1 MTEKKTKLAVQVEFK
16 EDTSYHTNLR
26 TTCKVLVWYEDRR
39 DWGYPHSYSDERG
52 YNGLEMYN
60 ITFHDNPRPDANV
73 TIAYRE
79 LYSVELNDAEKMVKT
94 LRTLHSKR
102 EKMTETEG
110 YTTTFGQAVN
120 RFARMIG
127 ASCVLIERTK
137 DSQEQ
142 TGERFA
148 EFQPG
153 SAVSAVDRRIGDWLA
168 AQTKVEDFVTRM
180 TGAL

>member
-26 TTCKVLVWYEDRR
+26 TSCKVLVWYDDRR
-39 DWGYPHSYSDERG
+39 EWGYPHSYSDERG
-52 YNGLEMYN
+52 YDGLEMYN
-60 ITFHDNPRPDANV
+60 VTFHDGSQPDPNA

-79 LYSVELNDAEKMVKT
+79 LYSVELNDAERMVKT
-94 LRTLHSKR
+94 LRTLRSKR
-102 EKMTETEG
+102 ARMTEAEG
-110 YTTTFGQAVN
+110 YPTTFGQVVN

-137 DSQEQ
+137 DGQEQ

-153 SAVSAVDRRIGDWLA
+153 NAVSAVDRRINDWLA
-168 AQTKVEDFVTRM
+168 AQQKAEM